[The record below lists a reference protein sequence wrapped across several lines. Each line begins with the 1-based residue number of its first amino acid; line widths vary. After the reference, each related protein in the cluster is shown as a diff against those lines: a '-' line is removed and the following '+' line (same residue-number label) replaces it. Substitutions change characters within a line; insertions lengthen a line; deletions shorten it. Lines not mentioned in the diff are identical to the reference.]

1 VPPII
6 DAAVALYSDMNV
18 FEIGHSCSAR
28 EDLDVTTETIVLAV
42 EDARANSTKVICFV
56 TGVPGAG
63 KTLVGL
69 NAVHRREI
77 RQIGSFLS
85 GNGPLVDV
93 IQEALIRDVTRRKAE
108 RTRVSRREAELSV
121 KAFIHNVHR
130 FADEYYREN
139 RKRPVQKVIF
149 FDEAQRAWDAEQN
162 GRAKRPQVSEPEMM
176 LEVMDRHEDWSV
188 IVALV
193 GGGQEINR
201 GEAGLSEWGRAL
213 LKFPHWR
220 VLASPFVLSGN
231 SREEFRLF
239 EETPNGIRVQPT
251 ERLHLRISTRSIRAQ
266 KISDWVDAV
275 LSGQNTEAL
284 EIAEALPVRPAVTRS
299 LSAAKLWLVGNR
311 RRTTRSGLAAS
322 AYAARLRAD
331 GLEPDFEFHRA
342 FDWEHWFLDFADC
355 ESDNC
360 DHKYCSDVRA
370 SSKLEV
376 VATQFE
382 IQGLELDW
390 VGVCWGEDLLWE
402 GEKWECRRFNN
413 KKWRVIPAHAVRK
426 RSYQLNAY
434 RVLLT
439 RARQN
444 MILYIPQPLH
454 DKSRLVPE
462 LDRTANF
469 LLSCGARAFD

>member
-1 VPPII
+1 
-6 DAAVALYSDMNV
+6 
-18 FEIGHSCSAR
+18 
-28 EDLDVTTETIVLAV
+28 
-42 EDARANSTKVICFV
+42 
-56 TGVPGAG
+56 
-63 KTLVGL
+63 
-69 NAVHRREI
+69 
-77 RQIGSFLS
+77 
-85 GNGPLVDV
+85 
-93 IQEALIRDVTRRKAE
+93 
-108 RTRVSRREAELSV
+108 
-121 KAFIHNVHR
+121 
-130 FADEYYREN
+130 
-139 RKRPVQKVIF
+139 
-149 FDEAQRAWDAEQN
+149 
-162 GRAKRPQVSEPEMM
+162 MM

-220 VLASPFVLSGN
+220 VLASPYVLSGN
-231 SREEFRLF
+231 SRPEFCLF
-239 EETPNGIRVQPT
+239 GATPRDLTVQSE
-251 ERLHLRISTRSIRAQ
+251 ERLHLRISMRSIRAQ

-275 LSGQNTEAL
+275 LAARNDEAL
-284 EIAEALPVRPAVTRS
+284 QIATTLSVRPVVTRS
-299 LSAAKLWLVGNR
+299 LSTAKLWLASNR
-311 RRTTRSGLAAS
+311 RGTTRAGLVAS

-331 GLEPDFEFHRA
+331 GIEPDFEFHRG
-342 FDWEHWFLDFADC
+342 FDWDHWFLDVMDC

-360 DHKYCSDVRA
+360 DHKYCNDVRT

-376 VATQFE
+376 AATQFE

-413 KKWRVIPAHAVRK
+413 KKWRILPEHAVRK
-426 RSYQLNAY
+426 RTYQLNGY

-444 MILYIPQPLH
+444 MILYVPQPKTN

-462 LDRTANF
+462 LDRTAGF
-469 LLSCGARAFD
+469 LLRCGAQTFD